1 MLELL
6 HIENIAVIE
15 SADICFQAGFNALTG
30 ETGAGK
36 SIVIDAMGA
45 VFLMLLA
52 TVVLSLVLGILSRH
66 AVKWAYPAAC
76 AVVFLPTVPIYYNSS
91 ALVHAL
97 WYLVVAAVG
106 LAVGS
111 GLGALVRKAKK

>member
-1 MLELL
+1 MKRYGKETV
-6 HIENIAVIE
+6 IAVLQLLLFY
-15 SADICFQAGFNALTG
+15 AYPAYAFR
-30 ETGAGK
+30 
-36 SIVIDAMGA
+36 IDAMGA
-45 VFLMLLA
+45 VFLMLFA
-52 TVVLSLVLGILSRH
+52 TLVLSLVLGILSRY

-106 LAVGS
+106 LAIGS
-111 GLGALVRKAKK
+111 GLGALGRKKRK

>member
-1 MLELL
+1 MKKYAKEL
-6 HIENIAVIE
+6 VILLLQLLVFY
-15 SADICFQAGFNALTG
+15 AYPAYAIP
-30 ETGAGK
+30 
-36 SIVIDAMGA
+36 IDPMGA

-52 TVVLSLVLGILSRH
+52 TLILSLVLGILSRSGL
-66 AVKWAYPAAC
+66 KWAYPAAC

-111 GLGALVRKAKK
+111 GLGALGRKAKK

>member
-1 MLELL
+1 MKKYIKESV
-6 HIENIAVIE
+6 IAVLQILLFY
-15 SADICFQAGFNALTG
+15 AYPAYALR
-30 ETGAGK
+30 
-36 SIVIDAMGA
+36 IDPMGA
-45 VFLMLLA
+45 VFIMLFVTLMLA
-52 TVVLSLVLGILSRH
+52 LVLGICSRSGL
-66 AVKWAYPAAC
+66 KWAYPAAC

-91 ALVHAL
+91 ALVHSV

>member
-1 MLELL
+1 MKRYGKETV
-6 HIENIAVIE
+6 IAVLQLLLFY
-15 SADICFQAGFNALTG
+15 AYPAYAFR
-30 ETGAGK
+30 
-36 SIVIDAMGA
+36 IDAMGA

-106 LAVGS
+106 LAIGS
-111 GLGALVRKAKK
+111 GLGALGRKKRK

>member
-1 MLELL
+1 MKKYAKEL
-6 HIENIAVIE
+6 IIAVLQVLLFY
-15 SADICFQAGFNALTG
+15 AYPAYALR
-30 ETGAGK
+30 
-36 SIVIDAMGA
+36 IDPMGA
-45 VFLMLLA
+45 VFIMLFVTL
-52 TVVLSLVLGILSRH
+52 VLSLVLGILSRSGL
-66 AVKWAYPAAC
+66 KWVYPALC

-111 GLGALVRKAKK
+111 GLGALGRKAKK